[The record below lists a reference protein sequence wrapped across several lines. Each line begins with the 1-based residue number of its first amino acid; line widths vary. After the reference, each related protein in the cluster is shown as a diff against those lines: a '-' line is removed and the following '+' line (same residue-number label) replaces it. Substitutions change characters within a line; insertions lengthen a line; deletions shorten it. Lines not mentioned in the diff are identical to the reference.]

1 MNISSKKILSVFF
14 VIFVV
19 LILCSGATSAI
30 VQNKN
35 SDKEKDLNP
44 ENETE
49 KESLEKNA
57 FEHSGMKL
65 SKVHIQATGRCSVFW
80 GLFAAS
86 RSIDR
91 SNTMKFRLRLSN
103 VVNTDGRIIIDGVE
117 HGGGHNEHYHVK
129 ALFFVG
135 KMDVRIVNANM
146 HAEVD
151 IDGTGW
157 FVEHGS
163 I

>member
-1 MNISSKKILSVFF
+1 MKP
-14 VIFVV
+14 
-19 LILCSGATSAI
+19 
-30 VQNKN
+30 
-35 SDKEKDLNP
+35 DKEKNLNP
-44 ENETE
+44 EKTNE

-57 FEHSGMKL
+57 FEHSDIKL
-65 SKVHIQATGRCSVFW
+65 NKAHIQATGRCTVFW
-80 GLFAAS
+80 GFMKS
-86 RSIDR
+86 RSIDL
-91 SNTMKFRLRLSN
+91 SNTIKFRLRISN